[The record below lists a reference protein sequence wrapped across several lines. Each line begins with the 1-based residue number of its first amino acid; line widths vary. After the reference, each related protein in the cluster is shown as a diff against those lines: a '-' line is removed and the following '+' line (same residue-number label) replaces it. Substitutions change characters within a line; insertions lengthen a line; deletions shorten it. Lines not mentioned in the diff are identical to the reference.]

1 VFNLSDEEE
10 DTRLLVKTLPSKHT
24 PALPIQEE
32 VSTTV
37 VYDLL
42 NCLIR
47 LTPYEDS
54 TLASSAGQN
63 AGLPG
68 PSGVAGND
76 TPGRTSK
83 LSQAG
88 DGVVRLQLYSEQS
101 KGCTP
106 LLRNYCTV
114 QGHPED

>member
-1 VFNLSDEEE
+1 M
-10 DTRLLVKTLPSKHT
+10 KTLPSKHT

-54 TLASSAGQN
+54 NVASSGSQST
-63 AGLPG
+63 GLPG
-68 PSGVAGND
+68 PSGVTGND
-76 TPGRTSK
+76 TSGRTSK
-83 LSQAG
+83 LLQTI
-88 DGVVRLQLYSEQS
+88 DRVVRLQLYSEHS
-101 KGCTP
+101 KYST
-106 LLRNYCTV
+106 LLQHHCRV
-114 QGHPED
+114 QAHPEDGGSRFLLHP

>member
-1 VFNLSDEEE
+1 VLNVLDEEE

-24 PALPIQEE
+24 PALPIQGE

-54 TLASSAGQN
+54 TVASSGGQS

-68 PSGVAGND
+68 PSGVAVND

-83 LSQAG
+83 LSQV
-88 DGVVRLQLYSEQS
+88 DDRVV
-101 KGCTP
+101 
-106 LLRNYCTV
+106 
-114 QGHPED
+114 

>member
-1 VFNLSDEEE
+1 VFNLKDEEE

-24 PALPIQEE
+24 PALPIQGE

-54 TLASSAGQN
+54 TVASSGGQST
-63 AGLPG
+63 GLPG

-76 TPGRTSK
+76 TPGRTSE

-88 DGVVRLQLYSEQS
+88 VRDL
-101 KGCTP
+101 
-106 LLRNYCTV
+106 
-114 QGHPED
+114 

>member
-1 VFNLSDEEE
+1 MSDEEE

-24 PALPIQEE
+24 PALPIQGE

-54 TLASSAGQN
+54 TVASSGGQST
-63 AGLPG
+63 GLPG
-68 PSGVAGND
+68 PSGVGGND
-76 TPGRTSK
+76 VPGRTSK
-83 LSQAG
+83 FSQAG
-88 DGVVRLQLYSEQS
+88 EKAVRLQVYSNGVS
-101 KGCTP
+101 AGLCY
-106 LLRNYCTV
+106 YCRV

>member
-1 VFNLSDEEE
+1 M
-10 DTRLLVKTLPSKHT
+10 KTLPSKHT
-24 PALPIQEE
+24 PALPIQGE

-54 TLASSAGQN
+54 TVASSGGQST
-63 AGLPG
+63 GLPG
-68 PSGVAGND
+68 PSGVAAND

-83 LSQAG
+83 LLQAG
-88 DGVVRLQLYSEQS
+88 DRAVSLQIYSESS
-101 KGCTP
+101 KCRT
-106 LLRNYCTV
+106 LSLQNCTV
-114 QGHPED
+114 QGHPEG